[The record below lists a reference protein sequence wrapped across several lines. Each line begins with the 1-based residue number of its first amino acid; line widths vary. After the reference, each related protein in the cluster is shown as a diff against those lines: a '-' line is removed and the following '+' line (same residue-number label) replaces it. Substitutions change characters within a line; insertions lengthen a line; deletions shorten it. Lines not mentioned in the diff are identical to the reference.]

1 MVALTNGG
9 RLAAVFVGI
18 LFSVAWC
25 GVAAGLTSE
34 AISPAFVVDTTTP
47 ITVGVEGV
55 SATFTVDTR
64 NVTWDVSEA
73 VSDAFVLDT
82 RGVTSPALAVT
93 PSYRLVNYQG
103 GSTSFDVQKT
113 GDGTVAWTAAVKSG
127 QSWISLVPPGSG
139 ENSGSFGVTCAP
151 NPSTTPRAGIVTV
164 SGMGTPI
171 EVTVRQGAGV
181 APPDLPGDKK
191 PPTVRLGDP
200 HVEVWNNGQ
209 FQRGATVA
217 LEGQNVYV
225 VVHGWNPGTSL
236 SLPSWVGEF
245 AARLKTVDPGC
256 TVLAWNWM
264 GEAQSVY
271 ALGQKVQPSSRCE
284 SQGRSMASS
293 LLALGSQVNSL
304 GRIHLIGHSLGAA
317 VCAHTG
323 KYLKS
328 SSSWLS
334 VVPLQV
340 SLLDPPDALYV
351 GITGANSESGRV
363 LLQDTVSFLRGRS
376 ATVDHYMTQFSQY
389 IPYKNA
395 TNVYLKD
402 AADVQG
408 TPGIVDD
415 HAFSYVWYLHTIRT
429 STDSAMPSETGSG
442 DLMRKYYHYFVND
455 AAGPNTGRFWS
466 NVGKAGFNLL
476 PVDAVQDTVWYPQR
490 IDWTYW
496 TPFAQTVDATLIEKT
511 SISYAPFSKGT
522 TLYFQESLWSSKAYK
537 AIRASSPLLMTPDNQ
552 TWLDDADR
560 TIGFPE
566 IKGFYPFVLSK
577 RMSKSLGDIQ
587 PEYVEVFGDTFD
599 DSAAWKGEGGAE
611 VVDGQL
617 ALSTDSSTY
626 VYRDVALPADAVVA
640 RFDLG
645 LQTAQSGDTL
655 VFYVDDA
662 PLYISEGYDGEKA
675 IDTTPWIDVQ
685 AHAGKTVRVAFML
698 TAASGQ
704 TPTVTI
710 DNLSVAKEVF
720 PTTDTDGDGIEDAVE
735 GYGDPDGDLVPNF
748 EDTDS
753 DGDGLSD
760 AEEGTIDTDGD
771 VTPNYLDSDSDN
783 DGLSDKDEVALGTEV
798 LNPDTDGDGLQ
809 DGYEVQNGTNP
820 KVPEPQMASLVVT
833 IGPAE
838 VVTAGAQWRLVGE
851 QGWRD
856 SGSSVDVPVSGQ
868 AEVEFK
874 SVTGWI
880 APAKAPVVIA
890 NNQAQPI
897 MGTYTLPTLRQ
908 RCNVDGAGDVDAM
921 DVQLVIN
928 AALRVPVPYLCDINR
943 DGPVDAMDVQLVI
956 NAALRVF

>member
-1 MVALTNGG
+1 VVALS
-9 RLAAVFVGI
+9 LLVSI
-18 LFSVAWC
+18 AWC
-25 GVAAGLTSE
+25 GAAAGLTSE

-55 SATFTVDTR
+55 SVAFTVDTR

-73 VSDAFVLDT
+73 LSDAFVLDT
-82 RGVTSPALAVT
+82 RDITSPALAVT

-113 GDGTVAWTAAVKSG
+113 GDGTVTWMAAVKSG

-236 SLPSWVGEF
+236 SLPAWVEEF
-245 AARLKTVDPGC
+245 AARLKAVDPGC

-271 ALGQKVQPSSRCE
+271 ALGQKVQPSSRCA
-284 SQGRSMASS
+284 SQGLS
-293 LLALGSQVNSL
+293 LALSLASLGSHPSSP

-317 VCAHTG
+317 VCAHAGEFLRTNLVG
-323 KYLKS
+323 Q
-328 SSSWLS
+328 WLS
-334 VVPLQV
+334 SVPLQV
-340 SLLDPPDALYV
+340 SLLDPPDARYV
-351 GITGANSESGRV
+351 SLTGLNSDSGRV
-363 LLQDTVSFLRGRS
+363 LLQDTITFLHGHS

-408 TPGIVDD
+408 TPGIGDD
-415 HAFSYVWYLHTIRT
+415 HGFSYVWYLHTIQSAT
-429 STDSAMPSETGSG
+429 PNAMPSESGTG
-442 DLMRKYYHYFVND
+442 DVMRKYYHYFVND
-455 AAGPNTGRFWS
+455 VAGEDKERFWR
-466 NVGKAGFNLL
+466 NVGKAGFNLSST
-476 PVDAVQDTVWYPQR
+476 DAAQDTVWYPQR

-496 TPFAQTVDATLIEKT
+496 TPFAQSLDATYPEKILL
-511 SISYAPFSKGT
+511 SPFPYSRGMAVY
-522 TLYFQESLWSSKAYK
+522 LQESVLAQKVYK
-537 AIRASSPLLMTPDNQ
+537 AIRASSPLLMTPENQ

-560 TIGFPE
+560 TIAFPG

-577 RMSKSLGDIQ
+577 RMSKSLDDIQ

-617 ALSTDSSTY
+617 ALSTDSSAY

-655 VFYVDDA
+655 VFYIDDA
-662 PLYISEGYDGEKA
+662 PLYISEGYEGEKA
-675 IDTTPWIDVQ
+675 VIDTTPWIDVQ

-760 AEEGTIDTDGD
+760 AQEGMVDTDGD
-771 VTPNYLDSDSDN
+771 GTPNYLDSDSDN

-809 DGYEVQNGTNP
+809 DGYEVQNGTDP
-820 KVPEPQMASLVVT
+820 KVPEPQATALVVSME
-833 IGPAE
+833 PAE
-838 VVTAGAQWRLVGE
+838 AVTAGAQWRLVGE

-874 SVTGWI
+874 SVTGWTT
-880 APAKAPVVIA
+880 PANAPVVIA

-908 RCNVDGAGDVDAM
+908 RCNVDGSGDVDAM